1 MIDEEYDDDSFSHRQ
16 HRSGGFACGASP
28 GCRRN
33 AGAGADPLTEKAHFP
48 EGVVP
53 VQGEFTDPAVLRAAL
68 EGVSGLFLLSPV
80 ALEELTG
87 TLHTLTLAHAAGV
100 RDVVYLSVI
109 HADRF
114 TDPPHFAAKAA
125 AERLIQDLGI
135 TATVLRPGYYMQND
149 TAEKDRLLA
158 GTYAPPV
165 GNRSALMV
173 DVRDPGE
180 VAAAALLERQRADHG
195 LPTDV
200 IDVVDPEVL
209 TGDGLARI
217 WTEVLE
223 REVSYGGDDVL
234 DGLEQQLTA
243 FMPGWMAYDMRLM
256 MRRFQVDGMLAAPGT
271 DERLRALLG
280 RPMRSY
286 RDFATDTAA
295 TWPRCP

>member
-173 DVRDPGE
+173 DVRDLGE

-217 WTEVLE
+217 WTEVLASRFHAGMSSRGVDDGE
-223 REVSYGGDDVL
+223 RRSH
-234 DGLEQQLTA
+234 
-243 FMPGWMAYDMRLM
+243 
-256 MRRFQVDGMLAAPGT
+256 
-271 DERLRALLG
+271 LRK
-280 RPMRSY
+280 
-286 RDFATDTAA
+286 
-295 TWPRCP
+295 